1 MSEEYYSV
9 LSRTISAA
17 AEDHAQ
23 LRGLI
28 YRLARIE
35 LKKQLHRQF
44 RLELQQQ
51 MTALENAIA
60 KVESDFVEDLALPH
74 LSAEVTLDQISDSE
88 TAHNAVTIWQESL
101 KSSES
106 DAAKYDVISPSPY
119 PTPYPD
125 WFQSSRNQ
133 RDSASRDRHSATKQA
148 RLSFWWPVQLA
159 AVALIAAAIYLM
171 GQMQGGLSNAVD
183 HYAHF
188 RADIGNRAAPS
199 AEHGLTNAPV
209 APRTIDGVLLP
220 TSYGVYAIDRGRL
233 MSLGSF
239 PIIVPDP
246 RIAISA
252 IISTPSRTVL
262 PDGHA
267 KFVVFRRDLVN
278 NAPDKAS
285 VRIVARIMRAVI
297 FVRGGAAKTVDVDGK
312 WAVRNKSYDMSVSP
326 VPGNPEMVVVRSQD
340 AEFSFPAGRY
350 ALVFGRSAYDFS
362 IDGPIAD
369 PAQCLERT
377 DGLDVALY
385 SGCRKL

>member
-9 LSRTISAA
+9 LARTISAA

-35 LKKQLHRQF
+35 LKKQLHRQY

-51 MTALENAIA
+51 MAALENAIA
-60 KVESDFVEDLALPH
+60 KVETDFIEDRALPH
-74 LSAEVTLDQISDSE
+74 LSAEVIVDPISDSKS
-88 TAHNAVTIWQESL
+88 ASNALTVWQDPQ
-101 KSSES
+101 SSTL
-106 DAAKYDVISPSPY
+106 DAAKYDVISPSTY

-125 WFQSSRNQ
+125 WFQSNRNQ
-133 RDSASRDRHSATKQA
+133 RDGASRDHRSATKRA
-148 RLSFWWPVQLA
+148 RSSFWWPVRLA
-159 AVALIAAAIYLM
+159 AVALIGVAIYLL
-171 GQMQGGLSNAVD
+171 GQMQGGLGNAVD
-183 HYAHF
+183 HYAHLS
-188 RADIGNRAAPS
+188 AGLGNPTEAGS
-199 AEHGLTNAPV
+199 EHAMANAPV
-209 APRTIDGVLLP
+209 APRTIDGVPLP

-233 MSLGSF
+233 TNLGSF

-252 IISTPSRTVL
+252 IISTPSRTAL
-262 PDGHA
+262 PDGRA

-278 NAPDKAS
+278 NAPDRAS
-285 VRIVARIMRAVI
+285 VRIVAQVMRALI

-312 WAVRNKSYDMSVSP
+312 WAVRDKSFDMSVSP
-326 VPGNPEMVVVRSQD
+326 VPGNPEMVVIRPQN
-340 AEFSFPAGRY
+340 AQFSFPAGRY
-350 ALVFGRSAYDFS
+350 ALVFGRAAYDFS
-362 IDGPIAD
+362 IDGSVTD

-385 SGCRKL
+385 SECRKL